1 MAVAAAV
8 EIKRRLQ
15 KRSGDLL
22 IPHPTAATP
31 CRVGLPPRR
40 YGRLT
45 VTLVA
50 RAMTKCPLARSI
62 LAIQK
67 ATDRIEF
74 LCLWTSLLPFS
85 VREWKRYPR
94 LISVSLSDN
103 IVLGGTWRIARCGG
117 PPSITMAVATMWP

>member
-22 IPHPTAATP
+22 IPHPKAATP
-31 CRVGLPPRR
+31 CRVFVPTRR

-45 VTLVA
+45 VTPVVA

-67 ATDRIEF
+67 ATDQTEF
-74 LCLWTSLLPFS
+74 LCLWTSPLP
-85 VREWKRYPR
+85 
-94 LISVSLSDN
+94 LS
-103 IVLGGTWRIARCGG
+103 
-117 PPSITMAVATMWP
+117 SSE